1 MTRSD
6 LVARISAIYPYMST
20 KNVDKVISIIMDTI
34 VNQLKNGGR
43 IELRDF
49 GVFSV
54 RERKQIEGRNPKS
67 GEKVIVQA
75 KRVPFFKAGKRLKD
89 LINGKELTKRK
100 K

>member
-20 KNVDKVISIIMDTI
+20 KNVDKVISIVMGTI

-43 IELRDF
+43 VELRDF

-89 LINGKELTKRK
+89 LINGKEPTKRK

>member
-6 LVARISAIYPYMST
+6 LVARISAIYPYMSV
-20 KNVDKVISIIMDTI
+20 KNVDRVISIVMNTM
-34 VNQLKNGGR
+34 VNQLKSGGR

-54 RERKQIEGRNPKS
+54 RDRKQIEGRNPKS
-67 GEKVIVQA
+67 GEKVVIQA
-75 KRVPFFKAGKRLKD
+75 KKVPFFKAGKRLKD
-89 LINGKELTKRK
+89 LINGRDLPKRK